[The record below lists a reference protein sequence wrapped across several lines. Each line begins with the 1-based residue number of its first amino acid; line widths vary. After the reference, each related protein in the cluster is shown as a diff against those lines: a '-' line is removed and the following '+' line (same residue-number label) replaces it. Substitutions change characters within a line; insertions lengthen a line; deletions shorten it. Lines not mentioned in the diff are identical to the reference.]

1 MEITSFNQLF
11 TEAARHG
18 FRLNS
23 LFQLEN
29 GTFRC
34 NWRTQDW
41 SGPFAD
47 DAKPFTAALSAYVL
61 ADLQAPLATHGSR
74 ELDEDAAK
82 LVAMGQDPGLIDAD
96 LFG

>member
-1 MEITSFNQLF
+1 MNEITSFNNLF
-11 TEAARHG
+11 VEAARRG
-18 FRLNS
+18 LRLNN

-29 GTFRC
+29 GMFRC

-74 ELDEDAAK
+74 ELDEDAK
-82 LVAMGQDPGLIDAD
+82 LVAMGRDPGPTDAD

>member
-18 FRLNS
+18 FRLNN

-29 GTFRC
+29 GMFRC

-61 ADLQAPLATHGSR
+61 ADLQAPLARRR

-82 LVAMGQDPGLIDAD
+82 LVAMGQDPGPTDAD